1 MDEETR
7 TPESPTLLL
16 DRYRIDGML
25 GEGGLGTVVK
35 AFDTRLKRF
44 VAIKTLKR
52 GSYAADPD
60 QFRSL
65 EERFAR
71 EAEAGSRM
79 GSHPNLVS
87 VYDLIIDA
95 DRTQYLILEYIPGG
109 TLAERIA
116 ERGRSLSETLAI
128 ATESAQGLHSAHEG
142 GLVHRDIKPSNIFL
156 TATGHAKVGDFGIAQ
171 IDDLSGRTRATAGHP
186 GTPLYMSPEQE
197 RQTAYLR
204 PASDQY
210 SLGLVLFEMLTS
222 EVYKRI
228 GARQAASVLAAQIAP
243 VSALVARMLA
253 DNPDDRYPT
262 MAEVVRAIQAIERQR
277 ASAETEVPTHAG
289 DGVISL
295 RDEEALVTTR
305 HETPR
310 IDLYPLP
317 RMAPHAPPPALPTE
331 RRYPRRAVLIGAGG
345 LVLAVGAAGG
355 AIAGRRNS
363 GGGVATAT
371 IPATVVA
378 AVPTSPTAIPTII
391 PTATNVPPATATAQP
406 AVPIVITAPP
416 IVITAT
422 PLSTA
427 APTST
432 PVVITAT
439 PLPTATPIMITA
451 TAPAAPSPR
460 IPVVTASEVGLSA
473 SVFEQPMDTRIETDG
488 NIMAKLFT
496 FSHSFLR
503 LYLFQGETGGDTPEG
518 WYRVQRYSLNVP
530 ASSKLVPAVA
540 ADGRKGYTSDV
551 AGVCDEA
558 ETQCL
563 PCSFGPQGVVCP
575 SNTGLIRPIHWY
587 HVILSAQAPGG
598 IVVGDYF
605 CNLAD
610 KSSRDCYNDALTI
623 LPSMRVIGPP
633 ASR

>member
-116 ERGRSLSETLAI
+116 ERRLSLSETLAI
-128 ATESAQGLHSAHEG
+128 ATESAQGLHSAHEV

-210 SLGLVLFEMLTS
+210 SLGLVLFEMLTG

-243 VSALVARMLA
+243 VPALVARMLA

-277 ASAETEVPTHAG
+277 ASAETEVPTRVG
-289 DGVISL
+289 NGVTSL

-305 HETPR
+305 YETPR

-317 RMAPHAPPPALPTE
+317 HVTPHAPPPALLTE

-355 AIAGRRNS
+355 VIAGRRNS
-363 GGGVATAT
+363 GGGVSTAT

-378 AVPTSPTAIPTII
+378 AVPISPTANPTIV
-391 PTATNVPPATATAQP
+391 PTATNVPPAIATAHP
-406 AVPIVITAPP
+406 AMPIVITVPP
-416 IVITAT
+416 
-422 PLSTA
+422 L
-427 APTST
+427 
-432 PVVITAT
+432 VITAT
-439 PLPTATPIMITA
+439 PLPTAALTATPIMITA
-451 TAPAAPSPR
+451 TAPAVPSPR

-473 SVFEQPMDTRIETDG
+473 SVFEQPTQTRIETDS
-488 NIMAKLFT
+488 NIVAKLFS

-587 HVILSAQAPGG
+587 HVILAAQAPGG